1 MIASQRAAEA
11 ALFYGGAG
19 IFQRS
24 AKPEN
29 RAAFYGRLK
38 PPSSTVARAF
48 FRGLRSP
55 RTGPHSTGG
64 SSRPLL
70 RWRGHFSEGF
80 EPRKQGPILRASE
93 AALFCCFSVIFS
105 A

>member
-1 MIASQRAAEA
+1 MHNQFRSQTAAEAGRMIASQRAAEA

-55 RTGPHSTGG
+55 KTGPHSTGG
-64 SSRPLL
+64 RSRPLL
-70 RWRGHFSEGF
+70 RLFRHLS
-80 EPRKQGPILRASE
+80 ASSS
-93 AALFCCFSVIFS
+93 ASV
-105 A
+105 